1 MKKFWLITMVM
12 FILCGCSAEKYN
24 VEENADVAALEVFEE
39 DDVLVSEDNDF
50 EIEENPNIESTEIA
64 DNESTEDTAN
74 EAVITEE
81 AAVTEITEVETENE
95 EEKVT
100 YTIIGNRKSKKYHLP
115 TCHTLPYPKNQVF
128 FDSAEEAASSGYKPC
143 KNCRP

>member
-1 MKKFWLITMVM
+1 MKKFWLITLIM

-24 VEENADVAALEVFEE
+24 VEENADISVAEIVEE
-39 DDVLVSEDNDF
+39 DSAF
-50 EIEENPNIESTEIA
+50 EIEETTSIESAEIAGDENIEASASIVV
-64 DNESTEDTAN
+64 TA
-74 EAVITEE
+74 EE
-81 AAVTEITEVETENE
+81 AAVTETTEVEAENE
-95 EEKVT
+95 EDSVT

-128 FDSAEEAASSGYKPC
+128 FDSAEEAENSGYKPC

>member
-1 MKKFWLITMVM
+1 MNNGDEAMKKFWLITLIM

-24 VEENADVAALEVFEE
+24 VEENADISVAEIVEE
-39 DDVLVSEDNDF
+39 DSAF
-50 EIEENPNIESTEIA
+50 EIEETTSIESAEIA
-64 DNESTEDTAN
+64 DTESTEDTAN

-128 FDSAEEAASSGYKPC
+128 FDSAEEAENSGYKPC

>member
-1 MKKFWLITMVM
+1 MNNGDETMKKFWLITLIM

-24 VEENADVAALEVFEE
+24 VEENADISVAEIVEE
-39 DDVLVSEDNDF
+39 DSAF
-50 EIEENPNIESTEIA
+50 EIEETTSIESAEIADTESTE
-64 DNESTEDTAN
+64 ETAN

-128 FDSAEEAASSGYKPC
+128 FDSAEEAENSGYKPC

>member
-1 MKKFWLITMVM
+1 MKKFWLITLIM

-24 VEENADVAALEVFEE
+24 VEENADISVAEIVEE
-39 DDVLVSEDNDF
+39 DSAF
-50 EIEENPNIESTEIA
+50 EIEETTSIESAEIADTESTE
-64 DNESTEDTAN
+64 ETAN

-128 FDSAEEAASSGYKPC
+128 FDSAEEAENSGYKPC